1 MARRRIVVVG
11 GGAAGATAASKAK
24 RVDPSAEVIL
34 VEASPYITHAPCAV
48 PYALMGRIRPYLY
61 TPDQFAAEKGVRVY
75 ANTTAEAS
83 EGNRIRLRG
92 AHNGVLEWDFL
103 IIATGASPRPLNVEG
118 IDLKGV
124 YVIHHPAGLEA
135 IREGLLGAERVV
147 VVGGGYVGLETAE
160 ALLSA
165 GKKVVVVESGRWL
178 LGRTLDA
185 DMARLVNEYF
195 SVAGG
200 ELRLG
205 ETLLRIGGNGR
216 VEYVE
221 TSGGRVEAD
230 AVVLAVG
237 VKPNVELA
245 VALGAKLGETG
256 AVWTDRY
263 LETSM
268 PNVYAAGDVAETT
281 HAVTRRPVWI
291 PLAPYANKMGYVAGF
306 NAGYGEKRLEFP
318 PVVGVSVTKFFDMY
332 IGKAGLS
339 EEEARR
345 AGLNVRSAVA
355 VARDRAPFMQES
367 RELHVKAVAS
377 GDILVGVEVV
387 GRTPYVAAVVDMAAQ
402 LIGKPIPS
410 VILAEYSYMPH
421 TGPVWHPLISAAR
434 MLD

>member
-1 MARRRIVVVG
+1 MARRRVVVVG

-24 RVDPSAEVIL
+24 RVDPSAEVVL

-48 PYALMGRIRPYLY
+48 PYALMGRMRPYLY
-61 TPDQFAAEKGVRVY
+61 TPDQFAAERGIRVY
-75 ANTTAEAS
+75 TNTVAEAS

-92 AHNGVLEWDFL
+92 AHNGVLEWDVL

-118 IDLKGV
+118 TNLKGV
-124 YVIHHPAGLEA
+124 YTVHHPAGLEA
-135 IREGLLGAERVV
+135 AREGLLSAERVV

-165 GKKVVVVESGRWL
+165 GKNVVVIESGRWL
-178 LGRTLDA
+178 LGRMLDG
-185 DMARLVNEYF
+185 DMARLVTEYF
-195 SVAGG
+195 LASGG

-205 ETLLRIGGNGR
+205 ETLLRIGGTRR

-245 VALGAKLGETG
+245 AALGARLGETG

-263 LETSM
+263 LETSV
-268 PNVYAAGDVAETT
+268 PYVYAAGDVAEAI
-281 HAVTRRPVWI
+281 HAVTKRPVWI
-291 PLAPYANKMGYVAGF
+291 PLAPYANKMGYVAGL
-306 NAGYGEKRLEFP
+306 NAGSGEKKLEFP
-318 PVVGVSVTKFFDMY
+318 PVVGASVTKFFDMY
-332 IGKAGLS
+332 IGKAGLN
-339 EEEARR
+339 EDEARR
-345 AGLNVRSAVA
+345 AGLDVRSV
-355 VARDRAPFMQES
+355 VVVMRDRAPFMQES

-377 GDILVGVEVV
+377 GDVLVGVEVV
-387 GRTPYVAAVVDMAAQ
+387 ARTPYVVAVVDMAAQ
-402 LIGKPIPS
+402 LVGKPIS
-410 VILAEYSYMPH
+410 SAILAEYAYMPH